1 MVGLE
6 EVDPDVD
13 AAAAAAAAT
22 NLLSFIHAA
31 AKVDQAY
38 IP

>member
-13 AAAAAAAAT
+13 AAAAAAAT